1 MAGGRPLELGKTTCR
16 RRWRPPTL
24 GRMKHDALLAYL
36 GVVALLTITP
46 GPDTALVLRNAM
58 RHGWSAGVRTGA
70 GSATGLLLWGLAAC
84 AGVAMVLAAS
94 ARVFTAVKMAGAVYL
109 GYLGAR
115 MLWRAW
121 RSRARCG
128 SAAVPVPRPAVPAG
142 ALFRQGL
149 VTNLLNPKAAAFFT
163 ALLPQFVTA
172 HGAAATP
179 LVIGLA
185 VIAAAANLTGQC
197 FFSVAAHRTAR
208 LIGHRLFEPVVDAVV
223 GAVLI
228 ALGARLALSRRA

>member
-1 MAGGRPLELGKTTCR
+1 MT
-16 RRWRPPTL
+16 
-24 GRMKHDALLAYL
+24 HDALLAYL

-58 RHGWSAGVRTGA
+58 RHGWPAGVRTGA

-94 ARVFTAVKMAGAVYL
+94 ARVFTALKLAGAVYL

-121 RSRARCG
+121 RNRGRCG
-128 SAAVPVPRPAVPAG
+128 AAALPAPRPAVSAG
-142 ALFRQGL
+142 TLFRQGL

-172 HGAAATP
+172 HGAAVTP

-185 VIAAAANLTGQC
+185 LIAAAANLTGQC
-197 FFSVAAHRTAR
+197 FYSVAAHRTAR
-208 LIGHRLFEPVVDAVV
+208 LVGHRFFEPVVDAVV

-228 ALGARLALSRRA
+228 ALGAKLAVSRRP